1 MKNRHIKSARVYDLL
16 SILIFTL
23 QNGKKILRMMLLFT
37 YLIQHSMTFGYGFCL
52 DSPNYIDITVYGGSL
67 EGVLVMR
74 YFCNIWSFGEVNQF
88 ILK

>member
-1 MKNRHIKSARVYDLL
+1 MKSARAYDLL

-37 YLIQHSMTFGYGFCL
+37 FSMQHSMTFGYGFCL

-74 YFCNIWSFGEVNQF
+74 YFCNIWSFGEVDQF

>member
-1 MKNRHIKSARVYDLL
+1 MKNRCMKSARAYDLL

-74 YFCNIWSFGEVNQF
+74 YFCDIWSFGEV
-88 ILK
+88 K

>member
-16 SILIFTL
+16 SILISTL
-23 QNGKKILRMMLLFT
+23 QNGKKIFT
-37 YLIQHSMTFGYGFCL
+37 NDVIVYFFNATFYDFGYGFCL
-52 DSPNYIDITVYGGSL
+52 DSPNYMDTIVYGGSL

>member
-1 MKNRHIKSARVYDLL
+1 MKSARAYDLL
-16 SILIFTL
+16 SILIFTP

-67 EGVLVMR
+67 EGVLVIR
-74 YFCNIWSFGEVNQF
+74 YFCNIWLFGEVNQF
-88 ILK
+88 MLK

>member
-16 SILIFTL
+16 SILIFTP

-74 YFCNIWSFGEVNQF
+74 YFYNIWSFGEVNQF

>member
-16 SILIFTL
+16 SILIFTS

-52 DSPNYIDITVYGGSL
+52 DSPNYMDTIVYGGSL

-88 ILK
+88 IL

>member
-52 DSPNYIDITVYGGSL
+52 DSPNYIDITAYGGSL